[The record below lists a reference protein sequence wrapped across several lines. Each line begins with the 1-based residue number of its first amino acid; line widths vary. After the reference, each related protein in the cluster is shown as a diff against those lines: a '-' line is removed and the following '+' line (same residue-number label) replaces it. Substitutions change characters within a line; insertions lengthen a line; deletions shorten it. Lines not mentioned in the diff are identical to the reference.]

1 MEETYTP
8 EEINK
13 MFSAMDDSVNLLN
26 ELITAGDHS
35 EEIDDSVDR
44 NYRHIEIMLAK
55 DYISSDERDKT
66 VYTDIIATSKTFL
79 GL

>member
-66 VYTDIIATSKTFL
+66 VYTDIIAASKTFL